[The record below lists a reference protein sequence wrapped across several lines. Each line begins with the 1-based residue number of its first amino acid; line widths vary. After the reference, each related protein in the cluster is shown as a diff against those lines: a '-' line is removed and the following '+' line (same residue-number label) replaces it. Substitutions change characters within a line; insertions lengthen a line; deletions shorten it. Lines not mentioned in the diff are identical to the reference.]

1 MVVDDEDA
9 AKPEYDDDHDGAKE
23 LRHRMSRRLTDV
35 DAHDI
40 VAIGRID
47 TVKAT
52 VHTLLG
58 TETECLC
65 LDRLCFQFTAYP
77 SHEPSHDGHDNEGEK
92 RQFPRDEDEGSEI
105 ADNEDRV
112 LEEHLQRCH
121 DGVLDLLHVTTHAGD
136 DITFAL
142 LGEESEWQR
151 SDLLVELVADIAHD
165 ASPDGNDRGCGEEI
179 GTSL

>member
-1 MVVDDEDA
+1 
-9 AKPEYDDDHDGAKE
+9 
-23 LRHRMSRRLTDV
+23 MSRRLTDI

-40 VAIGRID
+40 VAIGGVDI
-47 TVKAT
+47 VKAT

-58 TETECLC
+58 TESLDDTQTAERLLHLTHRVAPECLC
-65 LDRLCFQFTAYP
+65 LDRLCFQLSAYP

-92 RQFPRDEDEGSEI
+92 REFPRDEDEGSEI

-151 SDLLVELVADIAHD
+151 SDFLVELVADIAHD
-165 ASPDGNDRGCGEEI
+165 TSPDGNDRGCGEEI